1 MAKIGSCRKGGE
13 GGERVRKRE
22 RERERERERG
32 RERDQGGGGRQGEI
46 SVIDVLIIFPSYK
59 ESEHYYKMYMQ
70 LYLWPPTYV

>member
-13 GGERVRKRE
+13 GGERESKKE
-22 RERERERERG
+22 REREREIK
-32 RERDQGGGGRQGEI
+32 GGGRQGEI

-59 ESEHYYKMYMQ
+59 ESEHYYNNMYMH